1 MSWKVLALVFA
12 CLLVA
17 PPWPAQGAN
26 AELNAEIPAGKSR
39 ALRLRQ
45 LPKDASLG
53 LRIESSGPIRVIL
66 VHQDGLRRA
75 PDRPR
80 PVFAGAAERRL
91 TFRVV
96 IPLAGTYYVILDNRK
111 GAEARE
117 VRIFIDARAGRPRA
131 PARPPQKE
139 RPAPGLNA
147 T

>member
-1 MSWKVLALVFA
+1 MLRKAFAVVLACVLA
-12 CLLVA
+12 IPLTQA
-17 PPWPAQGAN
+17 RAAN

-45 LPKDASLG
+45 IPKDALIA
-53 LRIESSGPIRVIL
+53 LRVESSGPIGVVL

-75 PDRPR
+75 RDRPR
-80 PVFAGAAERRL
+80 PVFAGAVERKL
-91 TFRVV
+91 SFRVV

-111 GAEARE
+111 GSEARE
-117 VRIFIDARAGRPRA
+117 VRILIDAQRGRSRE

-139 RPAPGLNA
+139 QRAPGLNA